1 MHLISN
7 YLHNSCNK
15 KLYKYIFKKIGV
27 FLSMKTSCIIKFLIY
42 IAVSYIFCKYKNF
55 IYIYIYESI
64 YIEGIIGTR
73 NLIFLP
79 MYRLVV

>member
-1 MHLISN
+1 
-7 YLHNSCNK
+7 
-15 KLYKYIFKKIGV
+15 
-27 FLSMKTSCIIKFLIY
+27 MKTSCIIKFLIY

-79 MYRLVV
+79 MYRLVVWMLDNWSIHMYNNKYKL